1 MSAFP
6 SFLHAKIGEWQGQ
19 HFSQLEKICRSR
31 GLPSSTYHLTD
42 SNKQGGGSSSPSG
55 SRSGSNQNSPNDGEG
70 GSNTGV
76 NRPRSKSS
84 WDKKDGTNR
93 MDVDGNDDN
102 GGKSGSENAFA
113 TIEER
118 KQNWLI
124 DRLVN
129 YDLYWYE
136 KERAER
142 YNPDSNQAG
151 YRAGSG
157 EESGGPAGRGEGV
170 DGGEDCKHL

>member
-6 SFLHAKIGEWQGQ
+6 SFLHAKVLEWQKQ

-42 SNKQGGGSSSPSG
+42 SNKQAGSTSPSG
-55 SRSGSNQNSPNDGEG
+55 SRSGSNQNSPNDDG
-70 GSNTGV
+70 GDG
-76 NRPRSKSS
+76 RPRSKSY
-84 WDKKDGTNR
+84 KGGIDGEE
-93 MDVDGNDDN
+93 V
-102 GGKSGSENAFA
+102 GKSGSENAFA
-113 TIEER
+113 SIEER

-136 KERAER
+136 KEKAER
-142 YNPDSNQAG
+142 YNPSADIAG

-157 EESGGPAGRGEGV
+157 EENSGPGGRGGE
-170 DGGEDCKHL
+170 DGGEEDLDGFRW